1 MELETGDNIMCTVDR
16 IIGTI
21 VFVKIDGTNK
31 EGSIT
36 FSEISPGRIRNIRD
50 FVIPKKKII
59 CKVLKLSGDHIGLSL
74 RRVTPKEQ
82 KEVREQ
88 YQQEQSY
95 RNILKR
101 IIGEKGQE
109 IIDEISKQERIYDF
123 FEEAKQD
130 PSKLEKLIGA
140 ESTQKVIEILKSHKQ
155 KEVAIKKEIKL
166 TTTNPKGLTIIKKLL
181 DREDAEIKYISAGR
195 YTIKTVANNLKDAD
209 KKQKEIQEE
218 IEKETKK
225 QGIEFQ
231 IK

>member
-16 IIGTI
+16 IVGTI

-50 FVIPKKKII
+50 FVTPKKKII

-82 KEVREQ
+82 KEIREQ
-88 YQQEQSY
+88 YQQE
-95 RNILKR
+95 K
-101 IIGEKGQE
+101 
-109 IIDEISKQERIYDF
+109 IYDF

-195 YTIKTVANNLKDAD
+195 YTIKTSANNLKDAD

>member
-1 MELETGDNIMCTVDR
+1 MELEVGDIIMCTVDR
-16 IIGTI
+16 IVGTI

-36 FSEISPGRIRNIRD
+36 FSEVSPGRIRNIRD

-59 CKVLKLSGDHIGLSL
+59 CKVLRLSGDHIGLSL

-82 KEVREQ
+82 KEIREQ

-130 PSKLEKLIGA
+130 PSILE
-140 ESTQKVIEILKSHKQ
+140 SHKQ
-155 KEVAIKKEIKL
+155 KEAAIKKEIKL

-195 YTIKTVANNLKDAD
+195 YTIKTSANNLKDAD

>member
-1 MELETGDNIMCTVDR
+1 MELEVGDIIMCTVDR
-16 IIGTI
+16 IVGTI

-36 FSEISPGRIRNIRD
+36 FSEVSPGRIRNIRD

-59 CKVLKLSGDHIGLSL
+59 CKVLRLSGDHIGLSL
-74 RRVTPKEQ
+74 RT
-82 KEVREQ
+82 
-88 YQQEQSY
+88 
-95 RNILKR
+95 
-101 IIGEKGQE
+101 
-109 IIDEISKQERIYDF
+109 
-123 FEEAKQD
+123 A
-130 PSKLEKLIGA
+130 
-140 ESTQKVIEILKSHKQ
+140 T
-155 KEVAIKKEIKL
+155 
-166 TTTNPKGLTIIKKLL
+166 PKGLTIIKKLL

>member
-1 MELETGDNIMCTVDR
+1 MELEVGDIIMCTVDR
-16 IIGTI
+16 IVGSI

-36 FSEISPGRIRNIRD
+36 FSEVSPGRIRNIRD

-59 CKVLKLSGDHIGLSL
+59 CKVLRLSGDHIGLSL

-82 KEVREQ
+82 
-88 YQQEQSY
+88 
-95 RNILKR
+95 
-101 IIGEKGQE
+101 
-109 IIDEISKQERIYDF
+109 
-123 FEEAKQD
+123 
-130 PSKLEKLIGA
+130 
-140 ESTQKVIEILKSHKQ
+140 
-155 KEVAIKKEIKL
+155 KEIKL

>member
-1 MELETGDNIMCTVDR
+1 MELEVGDIIMCTVDR
-16 IIGTI
+16 IVGTI

-36 FSEISPGRIRNIRD
+36 FSEVSPGRIRNIRD

-59 CKVLKLSGDHIGLSL
+59 CKVLRLSGDHIGLSL

-82 KEVREQ
+82 
-88 YQQEQSY
+88 
-95 RNILKR
+95 
-101 IIGEKGQE
+101 QE
-109 IIDEISKQERIYDF
+109 ISDEISKQERIYDF

-195 YTIKTVANNLKDAD
+195 YTIKTSANNLKDAD

>member
-16 IIGTI
+16 IVGTI

-31 EGSIT
+31 
-36 FSEISPGRIRNIRD
+36 
-50 FVIPKKKII
+50 
-59 CKVLKLSGDHIGLSL
+59 
-74 RRVTPKEQ
+74 
-82 KEVREQ
+82 
-88 YQQEQSY
+88 
-95 RNILKR
+95 
-101 IIGEKGQE
+101 
-109 IIDEISKQERIYDF
+109 
-123 FEEAKQD
+123 D